1 MTIFVNKFKIR
12 INMNQKKENKF
23 YITTP
28 IYYVNDLPH
37 LGHAYTTVAADI
49 LARYHR
55 MIGTDVFFLTG
66 TDEHGLKIENQA
78 KLKKKTPQE
87 LVDEISA
94 QFSLTWDN
102 LNISHNYFIRTTD
115 QGHIKA
121 VNSVLRFLYDKGY
134 IYKSKY
140 SGLYC
145 LGCEQF
151 KTENQLIDGECPEH
165 KKKLEKI
172 SEECYSFRLS
182 DFQEMLLKKIESDE
196 FEIKP
201 QERKNEILSFL
212 KNEKLQDVAI
222 SRKKV
227 KWGVPLPFAKDHTTY
242 VWIDAFLNYL
252 TGLGWDG
259 KIPLSPLL
267 EKGETE
273 GNLNFW
279 PPDLQLMSKDIL
291 RVHATIWPGM
301 LLALGLPLPKQ
312 LFIHGFFTIDGQ
324 KMSKSLGNVIRPDEM
339 IKKFGVDTTRFLLIT
354 ACPFGRDGDISWQ
367 KIQDK
372 YNAELVNGLGNLV
385 SRVLAMAEKKLG
397 GVVPAIYKTKD
408 KNLGIKDQYQKLIAD
423 LELDQVFELLV
434 NYGKHLDSYI
444 EKNKVYKKEGP
455 ETEKHLYLLLEAL
468 RSLSWYLLPFMPEVA
483 DKIFSQLGL
492 DATKE
497 KEKSFLK
504 AISWGGL
511 PPGTKVKKEGILFPR
526 IK

>member
-1 MTIFVNKFKIR
+1 MA
-12 INMNQKKENKF
+12 QKKQNKF

-37 LGHAYTTVAADI
+37 LGTAYTTVAVDI

-55 MIGTDVFFLTG
+55 MIKDNVFFLTG

-78 KLKKKTPQE
+78 KLKKKAPQE

-94 QFSLTWDN
+94 QFSLAWDN
-102 LNISHNYFIRTTD
+102 LNISNDYFIRTTD
-115 QGHIKA
+115 QAHIKA
-121 VNSVLRFLYDKGY
+121 VSQVLQFLYDKGY
-134 IYKSKY
+134 IYKSRY

-151 KTENQLIDGECPEH
+151 KTENQLVNGECPEH
-165 KKKLEKI
+165 KKKAEKI
-172 SEECYSFRLS
+172 SEQCYSFKLS
-182 DFQEMLLKKIESDE
+182 AFQEELLKKIKSDE
-196 FEIKP
+196 FKIRP

-227 KWGVPLPFAKDHTTY
+227 RWGIPFPFAKNHTTY

-259 KIPLSPLL
+259 KIPFNPLL
-267 EKGETE
+267 KEGKRKGE
-273 GNLNFW
+273 LDFW

-291 RVHATIWPGM
+291 RVHATIWPGL

-324 KMSKSLGNVIRPDEM
+324 KMSKSLGNVIRPDEL

-372 YNAELVNGLGNLV
+372 YNADLVNGLGNLV
-385 SRVLAMAEKKLG
+385 SRVLTMAEKKLG
-397 GVVPAIYKTKD
+397 GVVQAIYKIKD
-408 KNLGIKDQYQKLIAD
+408 KNLEIKDQYQKAMAN
-423 LELDQVFELLV
+423 LELDQAFELLV
-434 NYGKHLDSYI
+434 NYGKYLDNYI
-444 EKNKVYKKEGP
+444 EKNKIYKKEGP
-455 ETEKHLYLLLEAL
+455 EAEKHLYLLLEAL
-468 RSLSWYLLPFMPEVA
+468 RILSWYLLPFIPETT

-497 KEKSFLK
+497 KEKSFVK
-504 AISWGGL
+504 AIGWGGL
-511 PPGTKVKKEGILFPR
+511 PPGAKVKKEGILFPR